1 MSRKSRKLFG
11 PEKPFV
17 KFQTA
22 HSVKLVFSYVI
33 KAKQIKITAT
43 FRAPGRLRFED
54 TKKMMSPKIRLS
66 CFLRLPCEAS
76 VPERRKN
83 VYQTTRDVCSIL
95 FFGRQTGWE
104 QRRGGEKETFPT
116 LPYPYPYFH
125 FSLSTRFLLLLFL
138 FVFFFLCQ
146 KLKTWSLFAL
156 YSLEMLSTLSLS
168 VICLLLVFEGCPSKP
183 LYQSWLTTPFA
194 KMTGVVSTIIL

>member
-1 MSRKSRKLFG
+1 VSRKSRKLFG

-138 FVFFFLCQ
+138 FVFFSVSQAKNVVFVCFIFVGNAFYAF
-146 KLKTWSLFAL
+146 SFGYLFAACIRGL
-156 YSLEMLSTLSLS
+156 PEQTFVS
-168 VICLLLVFEGCPSKP
+168 VLVDHTFRQNDGSC
-183 LYQSWLTTPFA
+183 
-194 KMTGVVSTIIL
+194 